1 MEKNNNTAEK
11 KAPADDKKPGFKRS
25 FGKKPG
31 GPKRGFK
38 KNAKPRDEFEQ
49 KIVDLARVTRVMAGG
64 KRMKFRACMIV
75 GDKMGKVGVGIAKGA
90 DVSAAIS
97 KAVSQAKKHL
107 VDVPIVNGTV
117 PHEITIKQNSARLLI
132 KPAKKGSGLKAGG
145 VMRIVF
151 ELVGVKDAVG
161 KIIGSNNKVNNS
173 KALIKALSSF
183 VPTAVSFAE
192 KHATKKSSAK
202 GAPKAIKMKAPAAKK
217 DTPKKEATEKKPK
230 EKKDIK
236 K

>member
-1 MEKNNNTAEK
+1 MEKDNKKPADN
-11 KAPADDKKPGFKRS
+11 KAPETDKKPGGFKKN
-25 FGKKPG
+25 FGGKKPG
-31 GPKRGFK
+31 GFKKGFK

-90 DVSAAIS
+90 DVSAAIT
-97 KAVSQAKKHL
+97 KAVAQAKKHL
-107 VDVPIVNGTV
+107 IDVPIINGTV
-117 PHEITIKQNSARLLI
+117 PHEITIKRNSARLLI

-151 ELVGVKDAVG
+151 ELAGIKDVVG

-173 KALIKALSSF
+173 KALIKALDSF
-183 VPTAVSFAE
+183 VPEAVKVAE
-192 KHATKKSSAK
+192 KKAAKKKAAK
-202 GAPKAIKMKAPAAKK
+202 GAPKAIKMNAPA
-217 DTPKKEATEKKPK
+217 KKEAAPKKN